1 MARFRCPI
9 ISDLKTGVEMTAI
22 RARATV
28 CLNRRLKVCFGD
40 GQQHTGDDDTPER
53 RKRLRVNGQT
63 HKQCSITVQSW
74 CSLLTLLLTV
84 SAVAVM
90 AQPSNQ
96 RWTLEQCLE
105 RALESSPEVHEAR
118 AEAQIA
124 ETQLAQAKAGR
135 LPRATLTAFL
145 SFIDGAEGDA
155 LTGDTTDDLGPY
167 SEGELEV
174 VQPLYTFGR
183 LRHEI
188 RAARQG
194 VTARHATTEKARNAV
209 IAAVKELY
217 YNLLFSRQ
225 TKDLLA
231 DSQEHL
237 TKALE
242 TVEEHLETQEG
253 NVTQQDLLRLRI
265 GLARVMKETFSP
277 EQAISATRGALKR
290 QLGIPLDAPFDIAD
304 TRLEPVELQLQPLA
318 FYLERVGQHRPEI
331 AQLEAGLEARK
342 ARVDTARSAY
352 YPSFFLASGF
362 SYKVAPN
369 REDQDNPYL
378 KDFNSVSPPG
388 IALGMR
394 WQLDFW
400 MTRAKVA
407 ERLAEVAR
415 TEIQKQNAESGIAL
429 DIQRRYLAVQ
439 GNQQKLKA
447 VQTAR
452 KAARALLLI
461 SLTNFHLGV
470 GEAKEVFNSVGL
482 YTRMFSDYYKA
493 IRDFNIAA
501 ARLSQTTGQEVTTLR
516 YR

>member
-1 MARFRCPI
+1 M
-9 ISDLKTGVEMTAI
+9 
-22 RARATV
+22 
-28 CLNRRLKVCFGD
+28 
-40 GQQHTGDDDTPER
+40 
-53 RKRLRVNGQT
+53 
-63 HKQCSITVQSW
+63 
-74 CSLLTLLLTV
+74 TLLLTV

-145 SFIDGAEGDA
+145 SYINGAEGDA

-194 VTARHATTEKARNAV
+194 VTARHAATEKARNAV

-225 TKDLLA
+225 IKDLLA

-277 EQAISATRGALKR
+277 EQAIITTRGAL
-290 QLGIPLDAPFDIAD
+290 
-304 TRLEPVELQLQPLA
+304 
-318 FYLERVGQHRPEI
+318 
-331 AQLEAGLEARK
+331 
-342 ARVDTARSAY
+342 
-352 YPSFFLASGF
+352 
-362 SYKVAPN
+362 
-369 REDQDNPYL
+369 
-378 KDFNSVSPPG
+378 
-388 IALGMR
+388 
-394 WQLDFW
+394 
-400 MTRAKVA
+400 
-407 ERLAEVAR
+407 
-415 TEIQKQNAESGIAL
+415 
-429 DIQRRYLAVQ
+429 
-439 GNQQKLKA
+439 
-447 VQTAR
+447 
-452 KAARALLLI
+452 
-461 SLTNFHLGV
+461 
-470 GEAKEVFNSVGL
+470 
-482 YTRMFSDYYKA
+482 
-493 IRDFNIAA
+493 
-501 ARLSQTTGQEVTTLR
+501 
-516 YR
+516 